1 MYYISIMYMYKIL
14 VISSQRLFLILIL
27 CVKCKFDNI
36 VFETFIILMKY
47 IFGNRPLND
56 YL

>member
-1 MYYISIMYMYKIL
+1 MYMYKIL

-56 YL
+56 YF